1 MTTAVVIHLVYHFN
15 MNDYHLQQISRKVF
29 DLSLN
34 LIHTHCGVEIGAT
47 NSPPSVSSL
56 SNTKDHV
63 VLCLLIA
70 PQFCINQTV
79 NSAVIHVNIK
89 R

>member
-1 MTTAVVIHLVYHFN
+1 MAVVIHLVYYFN
-15 MNDYHLQQISRKVF
+15 TNDYHLQQITREVF

-34 LIHTHCGVEIGAT
+34 LIHAHCGIEIGVT

-63 VLCLLIA
+63 VLCQLIA
-70 PQFCINQTV
+70 PQLCINQTI
-79 NSAVIHVNIK
+79 NRTIINVNIK

>member
-1 MTTAVVIHLVYHFN
+1 MRAFYDVL
-15 MNDYHLQQISRKVF
+15 
-29 DLSLN
+29 
-34 LIHTHCGVEIGAT
+34 
-47 NSPPSVSSL
+47 L
-56 SNTKDHV
+56 SNAQNEV
-63 VLCLLIA
+63 VLRLFVV